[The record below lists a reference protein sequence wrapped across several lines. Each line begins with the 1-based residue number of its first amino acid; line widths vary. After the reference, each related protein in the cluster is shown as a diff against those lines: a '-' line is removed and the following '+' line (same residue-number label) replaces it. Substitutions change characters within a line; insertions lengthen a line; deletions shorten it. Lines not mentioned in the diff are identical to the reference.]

1 VLLPHQL
8 GEVFRAVFA
17 GEDQIRHKLGF
28 YGVFCAETAEIPS
41 VGGEIWVI

>member
-8 GEVFRAVFA
+8 GEVFRTVFA

-28 YGVFCAETAEIPS
+28 YGVF
-41 VGGEIWVI
+41 